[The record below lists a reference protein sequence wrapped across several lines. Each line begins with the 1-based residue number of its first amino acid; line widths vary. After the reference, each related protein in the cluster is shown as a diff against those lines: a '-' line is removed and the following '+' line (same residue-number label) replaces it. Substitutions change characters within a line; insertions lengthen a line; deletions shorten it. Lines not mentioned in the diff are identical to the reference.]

1 MSKLT
6 CPLRMSAVRTTRLAM
21 AHPGHQH
28 DPQRDTRPWQV
39 SRPTQPSTSAVR
51 GGASLDKWVSGPS
64 GAAISWRA
72 TSLVWVSSSWA
83 AHHLRSSP
91 QPSREVLVSHHNHCP
106 VESFEELRVDPP
118 LPACHNTASTR
129 SKW

>member
-51 GGASLDKWVSGPS
+51 GGASLACVSLVSGRGLILIDLGFWIEGEDIPS
-64 GAAISWRA
+64 LQSVDWLL
-72 TSLVWVSSSWA
+72 SPESSSGRFGSENY
-83 AHHLRSSP
+83 LIS
-91 QPSREVLVSHHNHCP
+91 E
-106 VESFEELRVDPP
+106 RVTPP
-118 LPACHNTASTR
+118 R
-129 SKW
+129 